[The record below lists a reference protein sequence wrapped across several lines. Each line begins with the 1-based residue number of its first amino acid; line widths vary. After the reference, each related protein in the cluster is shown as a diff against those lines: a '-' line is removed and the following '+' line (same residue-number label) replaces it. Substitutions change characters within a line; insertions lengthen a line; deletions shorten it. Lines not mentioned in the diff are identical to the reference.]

1 LLQKAAGFG
10 GHFACGWGNL
20 DRNRH
25 AAYIARQDDKN
36 DDACCSN
43 EPPPPPYSH
52 GTGAL
57 SRLSRPRAAGFWPRH
72 FFFLD
77 VRAVGLGPVVL

>member
-10 GHFACGWGNL
+10 GLFACSWGNL
-20 DRNRH
+20 DRTRR

-43 EPPPPPYSH
+43 EPPPPPYCH

-57 SRLSRPRAAGFWPRH
+57 SRINRFPCRRDFGRGTSSFSMPALLA
-72 FFFLD
+72 L
-77 VRAVGLGPVVL
+77 VR